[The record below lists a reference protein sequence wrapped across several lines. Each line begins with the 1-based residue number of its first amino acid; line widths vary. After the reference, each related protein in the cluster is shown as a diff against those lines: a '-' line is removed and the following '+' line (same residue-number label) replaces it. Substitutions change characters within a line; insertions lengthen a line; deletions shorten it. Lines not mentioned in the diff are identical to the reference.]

1 MSRENPD
8 TRERILDSAW
18 RLLAADGASAVR
30 MSDIARLTGIS
41 RQAVYLHFPSRAELL
56 IATTRYID
64 EVQDVDQRLAAS
76 RAAETG
82 LARLDAFVEAWGN
95 YIPEICGVAR
105 ALIALQGSDEAARA
119 AWTDRM
125 DAVRHGCEA
134 VVSAL
139 ETDGQLCTALSA
151 AEATDLLWGLLSVEN
166 WEHLRQR
173 CQWSQARY
181 IGVMQQTARRA
192 LTR

>member
-18 RLLAADGASAVR
+18 RLLAADAASAVR
-30 MSDIARLTGIS
+30 MGDIARLTGIS

-82 LARLDAFVEAWGN
+82 LARLDAFVEA